1 MASLAKLVFDR
12 NLAKIPQ
19 RQEYAERQNEV
30 EQQSTQT
37 IARSMTEE
45 QAQEVAQDNA
55 LMQKL
60 MEVFTQ
66 IMQGRN
72 AASSSIASGMK
83 I

>member
-1 MASLAKLVFDR
+1 MVLSTMVSSVVRMK
-12 NLAKIPQ
+12 
-19 RQEYAERQNEV
+19 EYAERQNEV
-30 EQQSTQT
+30 EHQSTQT

-72 AASSSIASGMK
+72 AAASSIASGMK